1 MTRNKSANRGIVV
14 CAVVCAVCIAAIFAI
29 RLISPAAGDAKQE
42 EPASAPSATYRAGVA
57 FDLVDEARDVDE
69 DGNEVYDP
77 WDFAKAWPWT
87 GTMRFTVSKAMVYES
102 AGAAGFSLDADAETF
117 YAGKR
122 MLVVEVDIQNV
133 DAECR
138 ETTIQENGAASLNL
152 TMFTLKASDGQLL
165 EPICFNA
172 PQVDGLSWDES
183 KSGSYTWANAGSRVV
198 ARIGY
203 PLLAQG
209 EEPSLDGLKMVVQN
223 GWFDGAPVI
232 ELGAV
237 QVAEAPYVAD

>member
-14 CAVVCAVCIAAIFAI
+14 CAVVCAVCIAAIVAI

-57 FDLVDEARDVDE
+57 FDLVGEARDVDE

-87 GTMRFTVSKAMVYES
+87 GTMRFTVSKAMVYKS